1 MKRQFGNRMINGM
14 NSGIRWAAG
23 LTLVVVLAA
32 SGCAR
37 EKAEDLTRT
46 ERLRLKIDPRVGAY
60 MARSQAALEQ
70 GNFNLAL
77 ALTDSV
83 LAVEPVLADPHFLR
97 GRIFSL
103 LNLPEQALASYQ
115 TVLELD
121 PQYRGAWYD
130 MGLIAFRGGRLR
142 EAVEFLQNEELVEPT
157 DFLYLELGKVYARL
171 GEPDSSRI
179 AYEKAIELNPSNAS
193 AHMWLGQLM
202 EETGDLDAA
211 LAHSLEGARIK
222 PGDHEYEYIIG
233 SLYFR
238 MGDNAKAIEYLK
250 PAADALP
257 WHQGAHYNL
266 GQALLRTGRDAEARP
281 HLARAD
287 EAQQM
292 QQAVNDAQSAVQT
305 EPENRDKW
313 VHLSDVQWKVEQY
326 QKAIDAYSVALSLDP
341 ANFAM
346 QTNLANMLV
355 QSGDIEAGI
364 SRYQSILR
372 IRPEMIDTWL
382 NLGVAYANAGQ
393 HANARATWEKGLEYD
408 PQNRQLKKN
417 LTDLSALEAKQ

>member
-1 MKRQFGNRMINGM
+1 MKRQFDNCMRKGMGDGICWAVGLAMIVA
-14 NSGIRWAAG
+14 IAG
-23 LTLVVVLAA
+23 
-32 SGCAR
+32 GCAR
-37 EKAEDLTRT
+37 DEAQELTRT

-60 MARSQAALEQ
+60 MARSQSALEQ
-70 GNFNLAL
+70 GNYNLAL

-97 GRIFSL
+97 GRILSL

-115 TVLELD
+115 TVIELD
-121 PQYRGAWYD
+121 PEYRGAWYD

-142 EAVEFLQNEELVEPT
+142 EAVEFLQNEERIEPT

-171 GEPDSSRI
+171 GEPDSARM
-179 AYEKAIELNPSNAS
+179 AYEKSIVLNPSNAS

-238 MGDNAKAIEYLK
+238 QGDNEKAIEYLK
-250 PAADALP
+250 PVADALP

-266 GQALLRTGRDAEARP
+266 GQALLRTGRDAEART

-305 EPENRDKW
+305 DPENRDKW

-326 QKAIDAYSVALSLDP
+326 EKAIDAYSVALSLDP
-341 ANFAM
+341 TNFAM

-355 QSGDIEAGI
+355 QSGNIEAGI

-372 IRPEMIDTWL
+372 IRPEMVEAWL

-393 HANARATWEKGLEYD
+393 YADARATWEKGLEID
-408 PQNRQLKKN
+408 PQNRSLRQYLAELKKI
-417 LTDLSALEAKQ
+417 EAN

>member
-1 MKRQFGNRMINGM
+1 MKRQFDNRMRMGM
-14 NSGIRWAAG
+14 NQGIRWVIGLALIVGIAG
-23 LTLVVVLAA
+23 
-32 SGCAR
+32 GCAR
-37 EKAEDLTRT
+37 DEAQELTRT

-83 LAVEPVLADPHFLR
+83 LAVEPVLADPYFLR

-103 LNLPEQALASYQ
+103 INLPEQALESYQ
-115 TVLELD
+115 MVLQLD

-171 GEPDSSRI
+171 GEPDSARM
-179 AYEKAIELNPSNAS
+179 AYEKSIEINPTNAS

-238 MGDNAKAIEYLK
+238 LGDNEKAIEYLK
-250 PAADALP
+250 PAAEALP

-305 EPENRDKW
+305 DPENRDKW
-313 VHLSDVQWKVEQY
+313 VHLSDVQWKVGQY

-341 ANFAM
+341 TNFAM
-346 QTNLANMLV
+346 QTNLASLLI
-355 QSGDIEAGI
+355 QSGDVAAGI

-372 IRPEMIDTWL
+372 IRPEMVETWI

-393 HANARATWEKGLEYD
+393 YADARATWERGLELD
-408 PQNRQLKKN
+408 PQNRQIKKN
-417 LTDLSALEAKQ
+417 LADLAALEAKQ

>member
-1 MKRQFGNRMINGM
+1 MKRLFGKRTMYGTRR
-14 NSGIRWAAG
+14 GIQWAVG
-23 LTLVVVLAA
+23 LVLVVVLAG
-32 SGCAR
+32 GCAR
-37 EKAEDLTRT
+37 DEAAELTRT
-46 ERLRLKIDPRVGAY
+46 ERLRLKIDPRVGAF

-70 GNFNLAL
+70 GNYNLAL

-103 LNLPEQALASYQ
+103 LNLPEEALLSYK
-115 TVLELD
+115 TVIELD
-121 PQYRGAWYD
+121 PGYRGAWYD

-142 EAVEFLQNEELVEPT
+142 EAIEFLENEERIEPT
-157 DFLYLELGKVYARL
+157 DFLYLEKGKVYARL
-171 GEPDSSRI
+171 GEADSARM
-179 AYEKAIELNPSNAS
+179 AYEKSIELNPSSAS

-202 EETGDLDAA
+202 EETGDLNAA

-222 PGDHEYEYIIG
+222 PGDHEYQYIIG

-238 MGDNAKAIEYLK
+238 MGDNEKAIEYLE
-250 PAADALP
+250 PAADALQ

-266 GQALLRTGRDAEARP
+266 GQALLRTGREDEARP

-287 EAQQM
+287 SAQQM
-292 QQAVNDAQSAVQT
+292 QQAVNDAQSAVET
-305 EPENRDKW
+305 DPNDRDKW
-313 VHLSDVQWKVEQY
+313 VHLSNVQWKLGQY
-326 QKAIDAYSVALSLDP
+326 QKAIDAYNIALSIDP

-346 QTNLANMLV
+346 QTNLASMLV
-355 QSGDIEAGI
+355 QSGDVAAGI

-372 IRPEMIDTWL
+372 LRPEMVETWL

-393 HANARATWEKGLEYD
+393 YADARASWEKGLEYD
-408 PQNRQLKKN
+408 PQHRQLQKY
-417 LTDLSALEAKQ
+417 LADLAALEQKP